1 MKFGFICPQVPGH
14 LNAITALAR
23 HLRKRD
29 HDVVFLYSSG
39 AGGLP
44 FIPGEEERVLSE
56 RRAELSKKQGDE
68 ALKFSMSL
76 IMAQS
81 ESMIKSLPAIV
92 QSNQIDALV
101 IDCVNFYV
109 ELAALELGIP
119 YIHVSAA
126 MHFDYSGHTP
136 LMFYGWPH
144 ETTAAAL
151 ARNQDGVA
159 KFLQMVH
166 EANGEIRAQAEAAGL
181 KIDWDNP
188 CATLSPWASI
198 SQVPEAF
205 DFESSYWP
213 SQFHHTGPFHDGQGR
228 EPVDFPWE
236 QITGEPLVYASMG
249 TMLNGRAD
257 VFRTIIAALAKHK
270 DLQLVLSIGDQIDP
284 QQLGPAPKNAI
295 IVKRAPQLELLK
307 RASVCITHAGL
318 NTVLESLTQGVP
330 QVAIPVAFDQ
340 PGVAARIAHHRTGVV
355 TSLDKLTADHLST
368 LLNEVLNNSAYR
380 NNTRRLQRAIAEANG
395 LSAAVDII
403 EQALG
408 ISRNS
413 LRSSTKDCGNRDKKT
428 AGSSASV

>member
-14 LNAITALAR
+14 LNAMTALAR
-23 HLRKRD
+23 HVQMRG

-39 AGGLP
+39 AAGLP
-44 FIPGEEERVLSE
+44 FIPGEEEERIISE
-56 RRAELSKKQGDE
+56 RRAEISKKQGEE
-68 ALKFSMSL
+68 ALKFSMGF
-76 IMAQS
+76 IMSQS

-92 QSNQIDALV
+92 QSNQIDALI

-109 ELAALELGIP
+109 ELAAIQLGIP

-144 ETTAAAL
+144 ETNNAAL
-151 ARNQDGVA
+151 ARNRDAVA
-159 KFLQMVH
+159 KFIQMRH
-166 EANGEIRAQAEAAGL
+166 EAGRGITALADAAGL

-188 CATLSPWASI
+188 CATLSPWAAI
-198 SQVPEAF
+198 SQVPKAF
-205 DFESSYWP
+205 DFESSHWP
-213 SQFHHTGPFHDGQGR
+213 AQFHHTGPFHDGKGR
-228 EPVDFPWE
+228 ESVDFPWDR
-236 QITGEPLVYASMG
+236 ITGEPLIYASMG
-249 TMLNGRAD
+249 TILNGRAD

-270 DLQLVLSIGDQIDP
+270 GLQLVLSIGDQIDP

-295 IVKRAPQLELLK
+295 IVKRAPQLDLLK
-307 RASVCITHAGL
+307 RASVCVTHAGL
-318 NTVLESLTQGVP
+318 NTVLESLAQGVP
-330 QVAIPVAFDQ
+330 QVAVPVAFDQ

-355 TSLDKLTADHLST
+355 TSLDKLTGDHLST
-368 LLNEVLNNSAYR
+368 LLHEALNNSAYR
-380 NNTRRLQRAIAEANG
+380 NNTHRLQRAIAEANG

-413 LRSSTKDCGNRDKKT
+413 LAQPAKNH
-428 AGSSASV
+428 